1 MANAEVLVKVKEA
14 LGETG
19 KYQDGPLTVFIDE
32 VIGHMV
38 AGGVPEAVANSSAA
52 AGVIA
57 IGVTQLRYGN
67 GVLSDYF
74 YSRAT
79 QLAYEVSKGGGSG
92 E

>member
-1 MANAEVLVKVKEA
+1 MAKAEVLAEVKKA

-19 KYQDGPLTVFIDE
+19 SYQDGPLNVFIDE

-38 AGGVPEAVANSSAA
+38 DGGVPEAVANSSAA

-57 IGVTQLRYGN
+57 LGVTQLRFGN
-67 GVLSDYF
+67 GVLSEYF

-79 QLAYEVSKGGGSG
+79 QLVYKSSEGGDSG